1 MELEEV
7 QKERKRISSEMRMYS
22 AYVAVGEM
30 IVERTMMRKAII
42 ELLEDE
48 AEVSPQFLGEVH

>member
-22 AYVAVGEM
+22 AYVAIGEM
-30 IVERTMMRKAII
+30 IVERTMMRKAIL
-42 ELLEDE
+42 ELLEDGS
-48 AEVSPQFLGEVH
+48 EVSPQFLGEVH